1 MAGLVQYS
9 RFYVEHGI
17 RNIGQLMT
25 LRKNEVTSFI
35 YPLNT
40 TLHFG
45 VRDIGEIGLPQE
57 DELFVNAGNRIL
69 TNYVGMYQHPLVIGK
84 PIKLQR
90 IMLKEI
96 KKFLGKNKKF
106 KFIDHSRSWIDMPAV
121 PYIINYSSIDRTY
134 RYKSQEGADF
144 WRRTNFFATVIHGIV
159 KELNTTV
166 R

>member
-96 KKFLGKNKKF
+96 KK
-106 KFIDHSRSWIDMPAV
+106 
-121 PYIINYSSIDRTY
+121 
-134 RYKSQEGADF
+134 
-144 WRRTNFFATVIHGIV
+144 
-159 KELNTTV
+159 
-166 R
+166 